1 MKPKSFL
8 NKLKSIFLVI
18 QFDNKTEKKDL
29 NLYYLYYFWPTEKK
43 IIMIKTKYRSFSKA
57 RDFALKLGL
66 KNRYEWVIYCS
77 IDNLKPSDIPN
88 NPDEIYKAWN
98 GWKNWLGNY
107 EKVPFLPFEEARK
120 KVREKNL
127 KNTAEWKKWCD
138 WTLNGLGI
146 KPPNIPASPHIYYK
160 NSGWA
165 GYNDWLG
172 TENTKINREYRSFE
186 EARKFARSLGLTSS
200 EYWLRYCKGEISQLP
215 DKPEDI
221 PTNVARKYRDIG
233 WNGMNDFLNAKEHR
247 RIKRL
252 TNARDFNE
260 ARAFVHQLK
269 IKNLKEWLKYVKGEL
284 TGYSPKPADIPNSP
298 ELVYKGHGWKGYG
311 DWFGTYAIAPFKR
324 KYRSFESARDFARE
338 LGLTSSEKWIE
349 YCKGNLPHL
358 VIKPE
363 DIPTNVARKY
373 AKEGWKGYKDFLQS
387 NLHRQK
393 YSKFLP
399 YEEARNFIHSLK
411 LKDYKEWHKY
421 ICGELSELPK
431 KPKNIP
437 SNPSGVYKDKGW
449 IGIGDWI
456 GSEAFPYA
464 HLEYIKFTDARKF
477 ARELGL
483 TSSVEWVAYCKGEFK
498 HLPTKP
504 HNLPANVVR
513 KYEGKGWKGF
523 KDFLWSDRHR
533 KARKLFMSYSDAKA
547 LVSNKNINSEKKLFE
562 FIGSIKKPNNFPE
575 HPQMTYQRK
584 GWESLEEFLA

>member
-1 MKPKSFL
+1 MA
-8 NKLKSIFLVI
+8 
-18 QFDNKTEKKDL
+18 DRKK
-29 NLYYLYYFWPTEKK
+29 N
-43 IIMIKTKYRSFSKA
+43 IMIKTKYRSFSKA

-138 WTLNGLGI
+138 WTLSGLGI

-160 NSGWA
+160 NSGWS

-172 TENTKINREYRSFE
+172 TENKKINREYRSFE
-186 EARKFARSLGLTSS
+186 EARKFARNLGLTSS
-200 EYWLRYCKGEISQLP
+200 EYWLRYCKGEITQLP

-247 RIKRL
+247 RINRL
-252 TNARDFNE
+252 SNARDFNE

-269 IKNLKEWLKYVKGEL
+269 INNLKEWLKYVKGEL

-358 VIKPE
+358 VTKPE

-533 KARKLFMSYSDAKA
+533 KGRKLFMSYSDAKA

-584 GWESLEEFLA
+584 GWKSLEEFLA

>member
-1 MKPKSFL
+1 
-8 NKLKSIFLVI
+8 
-18 QFDNKTEKKDL
+18 
-29 NLYYLYYFWPTEKK
+29 
-43 IIMIKTKYRSFSKA
+43 MIKTKYRSFSKA

-77 IDNLKPSDIPN
+77 IDNLKPCDIPN
-88 NPDEIYKAWN
+88 NPDKIYKAWN

-107 EKVPFLPFEEARK
+107 EKVPFLTFEEARE

-138 WTLNGLGI
+138 WTLNELGI

-160 NSGWA
+160 NSGWN

-172 TENTKINREYRSFE
+172 TENKKLNREYRNFE
-186 EARKFARSLGLTSS
+186 EARKFARNLGLTSS
-200 EYWLRYCKGEISQLP
+200 EYWLKYCKGEITQLP
-215 DKPEDI
+215 NKPEDI

-252 TNARDFNE
+252 TNAREFDE
-260 ARAFVHQLK
+260 ARAFVHKLK
-269 IKNLKEWLKYVKGEL
+269 IKNLKEWLKYIKGEL
-284 TGYSPKPADIPNSP
+284 IGYDPKPADIPNSP

-324 KYRSFESARDFARE
+324 KYRSFEDAREFARN

-349 YCKGNLPHL
+349 YCKGNLKHL
-358 VIKPE
+358 VPKPL

-387 NLHRQK
+387 NLHREK

-399 YEEARNFIHSLK
+399 YEEAKEFIHGLK
-411 LKDYKEWHKY
+411 LKDYKEWNKY
-421 ICGELSELPK
+421 ICGELSGLPK

-456 GSEAFPYA
+456 GSKAFPYA

-477 ARELGL
+477 ARKLGL

-547 LVSNKNINSEKKLFE
+547 IVSDKNINSEKKLFD
-562 FIGSIKKPNNFPE
+562 FIGSIKKPKNFPDYPE
-575 HPQMTYQRK
+575 MTYQRK
-584 GWESLEEFLA
+584 GWKSLEEFLA

>member
-1 MKPKSFL
+1 
-8 NKLKSIFLVI
+8 
-18 QFDNKTEKKDL
+18 
-29 NLYYLYYFWPTEKK
+29 
-43 IIMIKTKYRSFSKA
+43 MIKTKYRSFSKA

-77 IDNLKPSDIPN
+77 IDNPKPSDIPN

-138 WTLNGLGI
+138 WTLSGLGI

-160 NSGWA
+160 NSGWS

-172 TENTKINREYRSFE
+172 TENKKINREYRSFE
-186 EARKFARSLGLTSS
+186 EARKFARNLGLTSS
-200 EYWLRYCKGEISQLP
+200 EYWLRYCKGEITQLP

-247 RIKRL
+247 RINRL
-252 TNARDFNE
+252 SNARDFNE

-269 IKNLKEWLKYVKGEL
+269 INNLKEWLKYVKGEL

-358 VIKPE
+358 VTKPE

-533 KARKLFMSYSDAKA
+533 KGRKLFMSYSDAKA

-584 GWESLEEFLA
+584 GWKSLEEFLA

>member
-1 MKPKSFL
+1 MSHRKK
-8 NKLKSIFLVI
+8 
-18 QFDNKTEKKDL
+18 NKT
-29 NLYYLYYFWPTEKK
+29 
-43 IIMIKTKYRSFSKA
+43 MIKSKYRSFSKA

-88 NPDEIYKAWN
+88 NPDEVYKSWN

-107 EKVPFLPFEEARK
+107 EKVPFLPFEEARE

-160 NSGWA
+160 NSGWS

-172 TENTKINREYRSFE
+172 TENTKVNREYRSFE
-186 EARKFARSLGLTSS
+186 EARKFARNLGLTSS
-200 EYWLRYCKGEISQLP
+200 EYWLRYCKGEFTNSP
-215 DKPEDI
+215 PKPEDI

-247 RIKRL
+247 RIRRL
-252 TNARDFNE
+252 TNARDFDE
-260 ARAFVHQLK
+260 ARAFVHQLN

-284 TGYSPKPADIPNSP
+284 TGHNPKPADIPNSP

-324 KYRSFESARDFARE
+324 KYRSFESARDFARQ

-349 YCKGNLPHL
+349 YCKGRFPHL
-358 VIKPE
+358 IEKPE

-373 AKEGWKGYKDFLQS
+373 ANEGWNGYKDFLQS
-387 NLHRQK
+387 NIHRQK

-399 YEEARNFIHSLK
+399 YEEARQFIHSLK
-411 LKDYKEWHKY
+411 LKDYKEWQKY
-421 ICGELSELPK
+421 IFGEFPELPQ

-464 HLEYIKFTDARKF
+464 HLEYRKFSEARKF

-498 HLPTKP
+498 HLPAKP
-504 HNLPANVVR
+504 NDLPANVVR

-533 KARKLFMSYSDAKA
+533 KARKLFMSYADAKA
-547 LVSNKNINSEKKLFE
+547 LVSTKKINSEQKLAE
-562 FIGSIKKPNNFPE
+562 FIGSIKKPSDFPE
-575 HPQMTYQRK
+575 HPEMTYQRK
-584 GWESLEEFLA
+584 GWKSLEEFLA

>member
-1 MKPKSFL
+1 
-8 NKLKSIFLVI
+8 
-18 QFDNKTEKKDL
+18 
-29 NLYYLYYFWPTEKK
+29 
-43 IIMIKTKYRSFSKA
+43 MIKTKYRSFSKA

-88 NPDEIYKAWN
+88 NPDEVYKSWN

-107 EKVPFLPFEEARK
+107 EKVPFLPFEEARQ

-160 NSGWA
+160 NSGWS

-172 TENTKINREYRSFE
+172 TENTKVNREYRSFE
-186 EARKFARSLGLTSS
+186 EARKFARNLGLTSS
-200 EYWLRYCKGEISQLP
+200 EYWLRYCKGEFTNLP
-215 DKPEDI
+215 PKPEDI

-247 RIKRL
+247 RIRRL
-252 TNARDFNE
+252 TNARDFDE
-260 ARAFVHQLK
+260 ARAFVHQLN

-284 TGYSPKPADIPNSP
+284 TGHNPKPADIPNSP

-324 KYRSFESARDFARE
+324 KYRSFESARDFARQ

-349 YCKGNLPHL
+349 YCKGRFPHL
-358 VIKPE
+358 IEKPE

-373 AKEGWKGYKDFLQS
+373 ANEGWNGYKDFLQS
-387 NLHRQK
+387 NIHRQK

-399 YEEARNFIHSLK
+399 YEEARQFIHSLK
-411 LKDYKEWHKY
+411 LKDYKEWQKY
-421 ICGELSELPK
+421 ICGEFPELPQ

-464 HLEYIKFTDARKF
+464 HLEYRKFSEARKF

-498 HLPTKP
+498 HLPAKP
-504 HNLPANVVR
+504 NDLPANVVR

-533 KARKLFMSYSDAKA
+533 KARKLFMSYADAKA
-547 LVSNKNINSEKKLFE
+547 LVSTKKINSEQKLAE
-562 FIGSIKKPNNFPE
+562 FIGSIKKPSDFPE
-575 HPQMTYQRK
+575 HPEMTYQRK
-584 GWESLEEFLA
+584 GWRSLEEFLA

>member
-1 MKPKSFL
+1 
-8 NKLKSIFLVI
+8 
-18 QFDNKTEKKDL
+18 
-29 NLYYLYYFWPTEKK
+29 
-43 IIMIKTKYRSFSKA
+43 MIKTKYRSFSKA

-138 WTLNGLGI
+138 WTLSGLGI

-160 NSGWA
+160 NSGWS

-172 TENTKINREYRSFE
+172 TENKKINREYRSFE
-186 EARKFARSLGLTSS
+186 EARKFARNLGLTSS
-200 EYWLRYCKGEISQLP
+200 EYWLRYCKGEITQLP

-247 RIKRL
+247 RINRL
-252 TNARDFNE
+252 SNARDFNE

-269 IKNLKEWLKYVKGEL
+269 INNLKEWLKYVKGEL

-358 VIKPE
+358 VTKPE

-533 KARKLFMSYSDAKA
+533 KGRKLFMSYSDAKA

-584 GWESLEEFLA
+584 GWKSLEEFLA

>member
-1 MKPKSFL
+1 MTHRKK
-8 NKLKSIFLVI
+8 
-18 QFDNKTEKKDL
+18 NKT
-29 NLYYLYYFWPTEKK
+29 
-43 IIMIKTKYRSFSKA
+43 MIKSKYRSFSKA

-88 NPDEIYKAWN
+88 NPDEVYKSWN

-107 EKVPFLPFEEARK
+107 EKVPFLPFEEARE

-160 NSGWA
+160 NSGWS

-172 TENTKINREYRSFE
+172 TENTKVNREYRSFE
-186 EARKFARSLGLTSS
+186 EARKFARNLGLTSS
-200 EYWLRYCKGEISQLP
+200 EYWLRYCKGEFTNLP
-215 DKPEDI
+215 PKPEDI

-247 RIKRL
+247 RIRRL
-252 TNARDFNE
+252 TNARDFDE
-260 ARAFVHQLK
+260 ARAFVHQLN

-284 TGYSPKPADIPNSP
+284 TGHNPKPADIPNSP

-324 KYRSFESARDFARE
+324 KYRSFESARDFARQ

-349 YCKGNLPHL
+349 YCKGRFPHL
-358 VIKPE
+358 IEKPE

-373 AKEGWKGYKDFLQS
+373 ANEGWNGYKDFLQS
-387 NLHRQK
+387 NIHRQK

-399 YEEARNFIHSLK
+399 YEEARQFIHSLK
-411 LKDYKEWHKY
+411 LKDYKEWQKY
-421 ICGELSELPK
+421 ICGEFPELPQ

-464 HLEYIKFTDARKF
+464 HLEYRKFSEARKF

-498 HLPTKP
+498 HLPAKP
-504 HNLPANVVR
+504 NDLPANVVR

-533 KARKLFMSYSDAKA
+533 KARKLFMSYADAKA
-547 LVSNKNINSEKKLFE
+547 LVSTKKINSEQKLAE
-562 FIGSIKKPNNFPE
+562 FIGSIKKPSDFPE
-575 HPQMTYQRK
+575 HPEMTYQRK
-584 GWESLEEFLA
+584 GWKSLEEFLA

>member
-1 MKPKSFL
+1 
-8 NKLKSIFLVI
+8 
-18 QFDNKTEKKDL
+18 
-29 NLYYLYYFWPTEKK
+29 
-43 IIMIKTKYRSFSKA
+43 MIKTKYRSFSKA

-77 IDNLKPSDIPN
+77 IDNLKPSDIPK

-107 EKVPFLPFEEARK
+107 EKVPFLPFEEARE

-186 EARKFARSLGLTSS
+186 EARKFARNLGLTSS
-200 EYWLRYCKGEISQLP
+200 EYWLRYCKGEITHLP
-215 DKPEDI
+215 IKPEDI

-247 RIKRL
+247 RIRRL
-252 TNARDFNE
+252 TNARSFDE
-260 ARAFVHQLK
+260 ARAFVHQLN

-284 TGYSPKPADIPNSP
+284 TGHSPKPADIPNSP

-324 KYRSFESARDFARE
+324 KYRPFESARDFARE

-349 YCKGNLPHL
+349 YCKGGLPHL
-358 VIKPE
+358 IEKPE

-373 AKEGWKGYKDFLQS
+373 ANEGWSGYKDFLQS
-387 NLHRQK
+387 NIHRQK

-399 YEEARNFIHSLK
+399 YEEARQFIHSLK
-411 LKDYKEWHKY
+411 LEDYKEWHKY
-421 ICGELSELPK
+421 ICGEIPELPK

-464 HLEYIKFTDARKF
+464 HLEYRKFSEARKF

-498 HLPTKP
+498 HLPPKP
-504 HNLPANVVR
+504 NDLPANVVR

-533 KARKLFMSYSDAKA
+533 KARKLFMSYNDAKA
-547 LVSNKNINSEKKLFE
+547 LVSTKKINSEKKLIE
-562 FIGSIKKPNNFPE
+562 FIGSIKKPNDFPE
-575 HPQMTYQRK
+575 HPEMTYQRK
-584 GWESLEEFLA
+584 GWKSLEEFLA

>member
-1 MKPKSFL
+1 MNHRK
-8 NKLKSIFLVI
+8 N
-18 QFDNKTEKKDL
+18 
-29 NLYYLYYFWPTEKK
+29 Y
-43 IIMIKTKYRSFSKA
+43 IMIKSKYRSFSKA

-77 IDNLKPSDIPN
+77 IDNLKPSDVPA
-88 NPDEIYKAWN
+88 NPDEVYKAWN

-120 KVREKNL
+120 KVREKRL
-127 KNTAEWKKWCD
+127 KNTSEWKKWCD
-138 WTLNGLGI
+138 WTMNGLGI
-146 KPPNIPASPHIYYK
+146 KPPDIPASPHIYYK
-160 NSGWA
+160 NSGWS

-172 TENTKINREYRSFE
+172 TENPKLNREYRSFE

-200 EYWLRYCKGEISQLP
+200 EYWLKYCKGELP
-215 DKPEDI
+215 KLPPKPEDI

-247 RIKRL
+247 RIRRL

-260 ARAFVHQLK
+260 ARNFVHGLK
-269 IKNLKEWLKYVKGEL
+269 IKNLKDWLKYVKGEL
-284 TGYSPKPADIPNSP
+284 PGQKPKPSDIPNSP

-324 KYRSFESARDFARE
+324 KYRSFESAREFARE

-349 YCKGNLPHL
+349 YCKGGFPNLKP
-358 VIKPE
+358 KPE

-373 AKEGWKGYKDFLQS
+373 ANEGWKGYKDFLES
-387 NLHRQK
+387 NIHRQK
-393 YSKFLP
+393 FSKFLP
-399 YEEARNFIHSLK
+399 YEEAREFIHNLK
-411 LKDYKEWHKY
+411 LKDYRDWHKY
-421 ICGELSELPK
+421 INGKLPNLPA
-431 KPKNIP
+431 KPKEIP

-464 HLEYIKFTDARKF
+464 HLEYMKFTEARKF

-483 TSSVEWVAYCKGEFK
+483 TSSVEWVAYCKGEFN
-498 HLPTKP
+498 HLPIKP
-504 HNLPANVVR
+504 NDLPANVVR

-533 KARKLFMSYSDAKA
+533 KARKTYISYQDAKA
-547 LVSNKNINSEKKLFE
+547 LIKSKKINSEKKLSE
-562 FIGSIKKPNNFPE
+562 FIKSDEKPKNFPE
-575 HPQMTYQRK
+575 YPQMVYQRK
-584 GWESLEEFLA
+584 GWETMEKFLA

>member
-1 MKPKSFL
+1 M
-8 NKLKSIFLVI
+8 VI
-18 QFDNKTEKKDL
+18 KQK
-29 NLYYLYYFWPTEKK
+29 KK
-43 IIMIKTKYRSFSKA
+43 IWIYIICTIFGRPKKNIMIKTKYRSFSKA

-138 WTLNGLGI
+138 WTLSGLGI

-160 NSGWA
+160 NSGWS

-172 TENTKINREYRSFE
+172 TENKKINREYRSFE
-186 EARKFARSLGLTSS
+186 EARKFARNLGLTSS
-200 EYWLRYCKGEISQLP
+200 EYWLRYCKGEITQLP

-247 RIKRL
+247 RINRL
-252 TNARDFNE
+252 SNARDFND
-260 ARAFVHQLK
+260 ARAFVHQLN

-358 VIKPE
+358 VTKPE

-533 KARKLFMSYSDAKA
+533 KGRKLFMSYSDAKA

-584 GWESLEEFLA
+584 GWKSLEEFLA